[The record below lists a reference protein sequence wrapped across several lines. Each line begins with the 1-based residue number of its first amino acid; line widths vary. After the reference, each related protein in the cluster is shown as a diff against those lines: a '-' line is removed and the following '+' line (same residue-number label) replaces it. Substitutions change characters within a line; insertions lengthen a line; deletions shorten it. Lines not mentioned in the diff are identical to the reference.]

1 MRSLQ
6 MELLLWPP
14 ISGIIT
20 GPSVITRIEL
30 SNFMSHRNTV
40 IEPAQGLTV
49 LVGPNNCGKSA
60 VITALQILAHN
71 DNSTYVTRHGEKSC
85 SVTVHTNDGHEV
97 VWQRKGSSTSYN
109 IDGKLYDRLRSGVP
123 EELKEVL
130 RLRKVELNTSN
141 DQVDI
146 HFGMQKQ
153 PVFLLNETGRAA
165 AGFFAASSDAG
176 RLIEMQKAH
185 KEKVRSRK
193 QDVRRLEAETEAL
206 QDEVDKLQM
215 VDALSALLEKCDHS
229 KQTLID
235 AERAA
240 VGLKLMI
247 EKIQSLVQKLNRSQ
261 KVEHEFDSLPKLP
274 ELQPTDVLTNIVAK
288 VQRLTH
294 KEKSLARLEATAEKL
309 VPPPETQDTKGLAT
323 KLNELNNLQL
333 HINRAKN
340 EELVLQSLQQVPTF
354 KDPSSAK
361 KLLGESQAVE
371 HRMAKLGD
379 EDQLLAKQLND
390 LETEIGHFVDV
401 NKTCP
406 ACLQPLKREQV
417 VQHLRS
423 TGGCREE

>member
-130 RLRKVELNTSN
+130 RLPKVELNTSN

-294 KEKSLARLEATAEKL
+294 KEKSLAKLEATAEKL